1 METYKQEFID
11 FMVESDVLK
20 FGDFTLKSGRM
31 QRQSMT
37 TMETISTCFSDR
49 HIRESRLQLSQRS
62 HTVNYMEKKS
72 VTAQTEK
79 KQKTTELTRAVS
91 SEAA

>member
-1 METYKQEFID
+1 
-11 FMVESDVLK
+11 
-20 FGDFTLKSGRM
+20 M
-31 QRQSMT
+31 QRRSMT
-37 TMETISTCFSDR
+37 TMEMISMCCSDR

>member
-1 METYKQEFID
+1 
-11 FMVESDVLK
+11 
-20 FGDFTLKSGRM
+20 M

-37 TMETISTCFSDR
+37 TMEMISMCCSDR
-49 HIRESRLQLSQRS
+49 HRRESRSQLSQQS